1 MTEFTVQQ
9 IAATLAGHLGWPE
22 SELRLLSLFRS
33 DAGARREVEP
43 EVVREPLAKA
53 A

>member
-9 IAATLAGHLGWPE
+9 IAATLAGHLGRPE

-33 DAGARREVEP
+33 AADERRELQSGAT
-43 EVVREPLAKA
+43 RELLPKA

>member
-9 IAATLAGHLGWPE
+9 IAATLAGHLGGPE

-33 DAGARREVEP
+33 AAGARREIEP
-43 EVVREPLAKA
+43 EVVREPKA